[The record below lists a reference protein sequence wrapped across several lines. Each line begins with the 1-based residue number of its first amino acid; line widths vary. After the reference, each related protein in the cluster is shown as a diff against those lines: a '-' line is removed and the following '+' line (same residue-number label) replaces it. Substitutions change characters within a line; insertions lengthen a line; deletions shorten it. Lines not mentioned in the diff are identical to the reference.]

1 MFTRSGV
8 IAAVLAAI
16 ILATGSTLA
25 DTKSIQ
31 GTVTG
36 QDGKPLAGAEVRADR
51 LDAKDAQ
58 ATTKTDAQ
66 GHYTFKALPVGAYAV
81 TAYLKSVP
89 KSRASVR
96 TRSEGWAKVDFN
108 LRMRPND
115 ASIKRHYVWVKGEP
129 GSHIGGRWV
138 EVEEANRPST
148 SAVDVVGTDDVNRM
162 QRDMRLNTNTS
173 EAGSLG

>member
-1 MFTRSGV
+1 MSIRSGI
-8 IAAVLAAI
+8 IAAILPAV
-16 ILATGSTLA
+16 ILATGSALA

-36 QDGKPLAGAEVRADR
+36 QDGKPLAGTEVRADR
-51 LDAKDAQ
+51 LDAKE
-58 ATTKTDAQ
+58 ATPAIAKTDAQ

-81 TAYLKSVP
+81 TAYVKSVP

-96 TRSEGWAKVDFN
+96 TRSDGWAKVDFD

-115 ASIKRHYVWVKGEP
+115 ASIKKRYVWVKGEP

-138 EVEEANRPST
+138 EIDEAKRPTT

-162 QRDMRLNTNTS
+162 QRDMRLNTNP
-173 EAGSLG
+173 GMPGR